1 MKSPVSVVPAAV
13 LATAIAV
20 AILAAQVGNRSRTL
34 DPGFVPN
41 TGQINTGHA
50 VDPWSDAPPQQQP
63 LSQEEARAALMM
75 PDDCAPSV
83 GQGSVGQTPGERL
96 TTTNTSIFDIT
107 AGTAAQSAPIGS
119 TTQTMPAKFS
129 QRNDLLDRVPTTAW
143 PLPLNEQQRQQIYAA
158 IMADNSQPAPGATE
172 LKPGS
177 LLSFDQARDLHALP
191 QAVAGIDGLH
201 GLKYLKGKNEAL
213 LVRPPNGYVVDEIT
227 PEVQWAACPKRLS
240 DGP

>member
-1 MKSPVSVVPAAV
+1 MKSPVFIVPAAV
-13 LATAIAV
+13 LLTATAV
-20 AILAAQVGNRSRTL
+20 AILAAQAANRSPTL
-34 DPGFVPN
+34 DPGFVPS

-50 VDPWSDAPPQQQP
+50 ADPWSDAPPQQQP

-75 PDDCAPSV
+75 PDDGAPSA
-83 GQGSVGQTPGERL
+83 GQGSVGQTPGEQL
-96 TTTNTSIFDIT
+96 TTSSTSISDTT
-107 AGTAAQSAPIGS
+107 AGTAAQPAPIS
-119 TTQTMPAKFS
+119 ATTQTMPAKFS

-158 IMADNSQPAPGATE
+158 IMADTSQPAPDATE

-177 LLSFDQARDLHALP
+177 LLSYDQAHDLHALP
-191 QAVAGIDGLH
+191 QAVSGIDGLH

-227 PEVQWAACPKRLS
+227 P
-240 DGP
+240 